1 MYRVHYLC
9 YTKIN
14 MPTKELQISK
24 LAKYATKNF
33 VYNIRVWEGGG
44 YEKNFSLAQNARG
57 VSKKIKKIAFTPE
70 PRL

>member
-44 YEKNFSLAQNARG
+44 G
-57 VSKKIKKIAFTPE
+57 TKKILVLLKTLEGSRKK
-70 PRL
+70 